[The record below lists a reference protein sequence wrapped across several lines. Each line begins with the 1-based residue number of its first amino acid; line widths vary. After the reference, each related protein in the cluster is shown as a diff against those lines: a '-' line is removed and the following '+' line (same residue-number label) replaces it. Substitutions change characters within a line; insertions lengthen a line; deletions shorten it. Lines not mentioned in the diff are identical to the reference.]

1 MSDEVKDV
9 ERTAAA
15 INVEDFRLVK
25 LSIQALE
32 KRPDK
37 ANQAVYLGVI
47 TQEGPIWY
55 EPTLEGMILA
65 DMPEEAARDLDT
77 ALAQWDAA
85 KAAGTL
91 QTVSPEQLTS
101 LEVGDHGLQ

>member
-9 ERTAAA
+9 ERIAAA

-32 KRPDK
+32 KRPK
-37 ANQAVYLGVI
+37 ASQAVYIGVI

-91 QTVSPEQLTS
+91 QTMSPEQLTS